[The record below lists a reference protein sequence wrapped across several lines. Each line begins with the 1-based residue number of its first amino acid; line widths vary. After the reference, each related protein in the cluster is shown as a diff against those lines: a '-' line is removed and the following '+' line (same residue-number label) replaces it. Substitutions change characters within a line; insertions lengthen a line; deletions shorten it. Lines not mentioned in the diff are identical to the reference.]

1 MDRAHNVIYP
11 KSDIFSE
18 CIFFLLYIANMSVK
32 SIVAD
37 IFENAELNVHNYIR
51 FSHLQVKSSAYS
63 AITHVF
69 RHFED
74 VISCFATEG
83 TVEPLSFAVCSTLAS
98 HFYQLI
104 GKPRGE
110 PSASLH
116 CKSVKELN
124 DVIDEYVWINV
135 LQDCTPLI
143 SEHIKRFMSPTQ
155 MPARAPASPL
165 AVYDISSD
173 DEE

>member
-1 MDRAHNVIYP
+1 
-11 KSDIFSE
+11 
-18 CIFFLLYIANMSVK
+18 MSVK

-74 VISCFATEG
+74 VISCFATED

-104 GKPRGE
+104 SK
-110 PSASLH
+110 